1 MSFEMQQKATI
12 IAMTDTS
19 RLTNNNNKSITKKRI
34 LIIDDENDINLA
46 LKVVL
51 ENDGFEV
58 TTFNDPLEALR
69 NLKTNLYDLVLLD
82 IRMPKMD
89 GLSVYQRIR
98 KLDDKVEICFLTA
111 GSLNLDEEFAK
122 QVFPILEKEDRFI
135 RKPVSNEEL
144 IKRVKQMT
152 LTKFIFRS
160 FYRLQ

>member
-1 MSFEMQQKATI
+1 MQQQSPMLM
-12 IAMTDTS
+12 MTNTS
-19 RLTNNNNKSITKKRI
+19 RSTNNNTKSTKKRI
-34 LIIDDENDINLA
+34 LVIDDEDDINLV

-58 TTFNDPLEALR
+58 TTFNDPLEALQ
-69 NLKTNLYDLVLLD
+69 NFKANLYDLVLLD
-82 IRMPKMD
+82 IRMPTMD

-111 GSLNLDEEFAK
+111 GSLNVDEEFAK

-152 LTKFIFRS
+152 LIE
-160 FYRLQ
+160 

>member
-1 MSFEMQQKATI
+1 MQQKATI